1 MLRMELLCATTGQ
14 RHHEFGAKEINR
26 NFYHLEKVSPCYLFY
41 SKHDFLNTIKNIYKT
56 LNSPIF
62 PNFRSQISSHLRS
75 SPQGVCVCVYKYI
88 YIHKKKNFQAPKSF
102 CHIWPGKN
110 VFLIWN
116 IKQRVNM
123 NMAEYTKL
131 TEFFGPCASK
141 RGKRDIHKHIT
152 VSPYNKR
159 KTLSWRHC

>member
-26 NFYHLEKVSPCYLFY
+26 NFYHLEIVSPCYLFY

-75 SPQGVCVCVYKYI
+75 SPQGVCVYI
-88 YIHKKKNFQAPKSF
+88 SIYTYIRKKKFPSTKKLLPHLTRKECLFDMKYKTKSQ
-102 CHIWPGKN
+102 HEHG
-110 VFLIWN
+110 
-116 IKQRVNM
+116 R
-123 NMAEYTKL
+123 
-131 TEFFGPCASK
+131 
-141 RGKRDIHKHIT
+141 IHRT
-152 VSPYNKR
+152 Y
-159 KTLSWRHC
+159 

>member
-26 NFYHLEKVSPCYLFY
+26 NFYHLEIVSPCYLFY

-75 SPQGVCVCVYKYI
+75 SPQGLCVCVYKYI
-88 YIHKKKNFQAPKSF
+88 YIHKKKKFPSTKKLLPHLTRKECLFDMKYKTKSQ
-102 CHIWPGKN
+102 HEHG
-110 VFLIWN
+110 
-116 IKQRVNM
+116 R
-123 NMAEYTKL
+123 
-131 TEFFGPCASK
+131 
-141 RGKRDIHKHIT
+141 IHQT
-152 VSPYNKR
+152 Y
-159 KTLSWRHC
+159 

>member
-26 NFYHLEKVSPCYLFY
+26 NFYHLEIVSPCYLFY

-62 PNFRSQISSHLRS
+62 QISEAKFHLIYVVH
-75 SPQGVCVCVYKYI
+75 PKVCVCVYKYI